1 MSHLSSKT
9 VNFEICD
16 MLMRI
21 FNEYLPQEIK
31 CQVQDYLIIFI
42 HPQQDC
48 MDFHSE
54 QSSFNLPNSVSR
66 IPPLE

>member
-1 MSHLSSKT
+1 MSNLSSKT
-9 VNFEICD
+9 VNFETFD

-21 FNEYLPQEIK
+21 FDEYLPQEIK

-42 HPQQDC
+42 HPQQVFL
-48 MDFHSE
+48 DFYSE
-54 QSSFNLPNSVSR
+54 FFNLPNSVSR